1 MSAGWSV
8 NGFQGRDSGS
18 SIRLDHATSLWF
30 NLPDLQLEKS
40 VARTDE
46 LVRFVKTELV
56 VKFALIECQGAT
68 NSNSVVK
75 SNGNPLQHS
84 CLENPADGGA

>member
-1 MSAGWSV
+1 M
-8 NGFQGRDSGS
+8 
-18 SIRLDHATSLWF
+18 
-30 NLPDLQLEKS
+30 
-40 VARTDE
+40 ARTDE